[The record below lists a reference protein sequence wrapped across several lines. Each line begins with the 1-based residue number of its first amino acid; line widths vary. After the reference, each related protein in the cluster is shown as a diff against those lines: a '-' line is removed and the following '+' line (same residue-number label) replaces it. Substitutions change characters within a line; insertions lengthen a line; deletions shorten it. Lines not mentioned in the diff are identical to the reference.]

1 MTTPNEAEENP
12 SEKKALNFIEKLIQ
26 SDLDSGREPA
36 RLQFRFPPEPN
47 GFLHIGHAKAI
58 CLNFGLVSDH
68 GGRCNLRFDDTNPAK
83 EEQKFVDAIQ
93 DDIRWLGFEWDGLH
107 YASDY
112 FGQLHEWAV
121 QLIRQGDAYVCD
133 LNAEEV
139 REYRGTLNEPGKDSP
154 FRNRSVEENLELFEG
169 MKSGKFA
176 EGERTLRARIDM
188 ESPHI
193 VMRDPVMY
201 RIQKVTHHRTGD
213 DWCIYPTYDWAHG
226 QSDAIE
232 GVTHSLCSLEFR
244 NHRPLYDWY
253 LQKLGLEEVPSQTEF
268 ARLNLEYTVMSKRLL
283 RQLVE
288 EGHVEGWD
296 DPRMPTIAGLR
307 RRGVTPE
314 AIREFMKKIGVA
326 KFNSTIE
333 LTVFENSIREHL
345 NKVAPRRMAVFDPI
359 KLVIENFPED
369 LQELIEVEN
378 NPEDESAG
386 TRQIP
391 FEREVWVEK
400 DDFRMEPPRKW
411 RRLAPG
417 AEVRLR
423 YGYCVTVK
431 EVITDPK
438 TGEVSELRCDYD
450 PETSGGRQ
458 PEGRKVRG
466 IIHWAPAS
474 CAVKIPVTLY
484 SPLFTSETPDQ
495 PPEGQ
500 TFLDLIDPNSREE
513 VVALGEPSLQE
524 ASAGD
529 RFQFERVGYFH
540 ADPVRSGEGAPH
552 FNRIAALRD
561 SWAKQEKKA
570 NS

>member
-1 MTTPNEAEENP
+1 MTTPNEADENS
-12 SEKKALNFIEKLIQ
+12 SEKKTLNFIEKLIQ
-26 SDLDSGREPA
+26 SDLETGRDPA

-154 FRNRSVEENLELFEG
+154 FRNRSAEENLELFEG

-423 YGYCVTVK
+423 YGYCVTVT
-431 EVITDPK
+431 EVITDPE

-450 PETSGGRQ
+450 PETSAGRQ

-495 PPEGQ
+495 PPEGK

>member
-12 SEKKALNFIEKLIQ
+12 SEKKTLNFIEKLIQ
-26 SDLDSGREPA
+26 SDLESGRDPA

-154 FRNRSVEENLELFEG
+154 FRNRSAEENLELFEG

-431 EVITDPK
+431 EVITDPE

-450 PETSGGRQ
+450 PETSAGRQ

>member
-1 MTTPNEAEENP
+1 M
-12 SEKKALNFIEKLIQ
+12 
-26 SDLDSGREPA
+26 
-36 RLQFRFPPEPN
+36 
-47 GFLHIGHAKAI
+47 
-58 CLNFGLVSDH
+58 
-68 GGRCNLRFDDTNPAK
+68 
-83 EEQKFVDAIQ
+83 
-93 DDIRWLGFEWDGLH
+93 
-107 YASDY
+107 
-112 FGQLHEWAV
+112 
-121 QLIRQGDAYVCD
+121 
-133 LNAEEV
+133 
-139 REYRGTLNEPGKDSP
+139 
-154 FRNRSVEENLELFEG
+154 
-169 MKSGKFA
+169 
-176 EGERTLRARIDM
+176 
-188 ESPHI
+188 
-193 VMRDPVMY
+193 
-201 RIQKVTHHRTGD
+201 
-213 DWCIYPTYDWAHG
+213 
-226 QSDAIE
+226 
-232 GVTHSLCSLEFR
+232 
-244 NHRPLYDWY
+244 
-253 LQKLGLEEVPSQTEF
+253 
-268 ARLNLEYTVMSKRLL
+268 
-283 RQLVE
+283 
-288 EGHVEGWD
+288 
-296 DPRMPTIAGLR
+296 
-307 RRGVTPE
+307 
-314 AIREFMKKIGVA
+314 
-326 KFNSTIE
+326 
-333 LTVFENSIREHL
+333 
-345 NKVAPRRMAVFDPI
+345 
-359 KLVIENFPED
+359 
-369 LQELIEVEN
+369 EN

-431 EVITDPK
+431 EVITDPE

>member
-1 MTTPNEAEENP
+1 MTTHKDPDGSTSEN
-12 SEKKALNFIEKLIQ
+12 KTLNFIEKIVQ
-26 SDLDSGREPA
+26 SDLESGRDSS

-58 CLNFGLVSDH
+58 CLNFGLVRDH
-68 GGRCNLRFDDTNPAK
+68 GGRCNLRFDDTNPSR

-93 DDIRWLGFEWDGLH
+93 DDIRWLGFDWDGLH

-112 FGQLHEWAV
+112 FDQLYEWAV

-154 FRNRSVEENLELFEG
+154 FRNRTAEENLELFEG
-169 MKSGKFA
+169 MKAGKFS

-188 ESPHI
+188 GSPHI

-213 DWCIYPTYDWAHG
+213 DWCLYPTYDWAHG

-253 LQKLGLEEVPSQTEF
+253 LQKLGLDEVPSQTEF

-288 EGHVEGWD
+288 DGHVAGWD

-345 NKVAPRRMAVFDPI
+345 NKVAPRRMAVFDPV

-369 LQELIEVEN
+369 LQELIEVVN

-386 TRQIP
+386 THQIP
-391 FEREVWVEK
+391 FEREVWVER

-423 YGYCVTVK
+423 YGYCITVK
-431 EVITDPK
+431 EVITDPDS
-438 TGEVSELRCDYD
+438 GDVCELRCEYD
-450 PETSGGRQ
+450 PETSSGRQ

-466 IIHWAPAS
+466 IIHWVPAS

-484 SPLFTSETPDQ
+484 SPLFTSENPDQ
-495 PPEGQ
+495 PPEGK
-500 TFLDLIDPNSREE
+500 TFLDLIDPDSRQE
-513 VVALGEPSLQE
+513 VIALGEPSLQE
-524 ASAGD
+524 AAAGE
-529 RFQFERVGYFH
+529 RFQFERIGYFH
-540 ADPVRSGEGAPH
+540 VDPVLSSDGSPH

-561 SWAKQEKKA
+561 SWAKQEKA